1 MAGSRLRLS
10 ARAAS
15 FSLLAEQAKASRS
28 MAASAVPDMPEL
40 LYRIVM
46 NDDLGACAAGSYK
59 GGQLDW
65 DTKMLHL
72 STAEQVPG

>member
-1 MAGSRLRLS
+1 
-10 ARAAS
+10 
-15 FSLLAEQAKASRS
+15 

-46 NDDLGACAAGSYK
+46 NDDLDACAAGSYK